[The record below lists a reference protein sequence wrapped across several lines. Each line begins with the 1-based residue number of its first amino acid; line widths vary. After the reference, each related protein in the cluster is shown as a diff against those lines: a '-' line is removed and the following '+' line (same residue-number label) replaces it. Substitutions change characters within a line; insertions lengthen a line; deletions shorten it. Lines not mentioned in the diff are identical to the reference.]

1 MASAKEI
8 VTIRPRMLAEDAA
21 AAYAG
26 FSVSTLQK
34 LVREG
39 KLQKPRQVSQG
50 RVAYEVSDLDEYLD
64 TCPRSTME
72 PGPGRR
78 SVQGAPQDA

>member
-1 MASAKEI
+1 MAGVKEI
-8 VTIRPRMLAEDAA
+8 VVIRPRMLAEESA
-21 AAYAG
+21 AAYIG
-26 FSVSTLQK
+26 VSVSTLQK

-39 KLQKPRQVSQG
+39 KVKKPRQVSTG